1 MRGKQIYFTE
11 KELILVRQAVNG
23 YVEMMGEGENTFEI
37 IEEEL
42 ENGLSK
48 AIDKIGKAYAK
59 LKK

>member
-11 KELILVRQAVNG
+11 KELVLVRQAVNC
-23 YVEMMGEGENTFEI
+23 YVQMMGDADETFEL

-48 AIDKIGKAYAK
+48 AIAKIDKAYAK
-59 LKK
+59 LK